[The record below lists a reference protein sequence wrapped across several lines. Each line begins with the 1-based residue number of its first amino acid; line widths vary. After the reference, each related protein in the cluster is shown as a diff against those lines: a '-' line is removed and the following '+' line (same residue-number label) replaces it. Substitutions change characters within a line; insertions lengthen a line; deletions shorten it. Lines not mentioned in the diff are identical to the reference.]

1 MYKLVLELVKII
13 ENPYLVQIEP
23 FQSLTFF
30 NFILYHLESLLCHE
44 SSKKIY
50 FSLNPILST

>member
-1 MYKLVLELVKII
+1 VLELIKII

-23 FQSLTFF
+23 FHFL
-30 NFILYHLESLLCHE
+30 NFYNIILYHLGSLFCHE
-44 SSKKIY
+44 NNNKKN

>member
-23 FQSLTFF
+23 FQFLKFC
-30 NFILYHLESLLCHE
+30 NFIIYHLEYLFCHE
-44 SSKKIY
+44 NSKK
-50 FSLNPILST
+50 FNSSLNLF

>member
-23 FQSLTFF
+23 FQFLKFC
-30 NFILYHLESLLCHE
+30 NFI
-44 SSKKIY
+44 I
-50 FSLNPILST
+50 